1 MEAVR
6 VLEMRLAEATA
17 YVKEMEGLSEG
28 QRGGLES
35 SNKREGELERSL
47 LATRAE
53 LDGKRA

>member
-1 MEAVR
+1 
-6 VLEMRLAEATA
+6 
-17 YVKEMEGLSEG
+17 MEGLSEG